1 VNKCNSLYQTSSSF
15 KLSYGTY
22 LINFC
27 DSCCAIDCFFTFI
40 CKNDDTSLTYLDN
53 NNNKTHSDGVIIH
66 TLNKLLTQPTV
77 SINHDS
83 SPSWKTCDERFFWN
97 LNVLSDLIDTPG
109 IDERWITPVTNMWVS
124 SEDITLKMKKSP
136 GNHEEVEEKFLLTLI
151 SRRNR
156 RRQGP
161 RCVLKSLLLIIF
173 SVFLFFSIL
182 L

>member
-1 VNKCNSLYQTSSSF
+1 VQLAAF
-15 KLSYGTY
+15 V
-22 LINFC
+22 
-27 DSCCAIDCFFTFI
+27 AVI
-40 CKNDDTSLTYLDN
+40 CKNDNTEVIYLDK
-53 NNNKTHSDGVIIH
+53 NKTHSDRVPKNTSH
-66 TLNKLLTQPTV
+66 KLLSQPTV

-83 SPSWKTCDERFFWN
+83 FPSWKTCDERFFWN

-136 GNHEEVEEKFLLTLI
+136 GNDEEVEEKFLLTLI

-161 RCVLKSLLLIIF
+161 RFVSLLLSFFCMIA
-173 SVFLFFSIL
+173 FLYFDGVLTCTFAESEFFI
-182 L
+182 

>member
-1 VNKCNSLYQTSSSF
+1 MVIL
-15 KLSYGTY
+15 
-22 LINFC
+22 
-27 DSCCAIDCFFTFI
+27 
-40 CKNDDTSLTYLDN
+40 LTYLDK
-53 NNNKTHSDGVIIH
+53 NNNKTHSNGVITH
-66 TLNKLLTQPTV
+66 ASHKSLTQPTV

-124 SEDITLKMKKSP
+124 SEDITLKLKKSP
-136 GNHEEVEEKFLLTLI
+136 GNNEEVEEKFLLTLI

-161 RCVLKSLLLIIF
+161 RCVLKSLLLITF
-173 SVFLFFSIL
+173 SVLLLFTISL
-182 L
+182 LY